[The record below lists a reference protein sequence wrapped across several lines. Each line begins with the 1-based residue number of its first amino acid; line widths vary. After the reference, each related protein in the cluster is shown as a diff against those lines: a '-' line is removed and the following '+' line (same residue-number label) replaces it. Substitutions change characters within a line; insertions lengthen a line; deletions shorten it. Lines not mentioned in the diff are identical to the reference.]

1 MAGTT
6 LRAPAADLDS
16 AAEVLAAARE
26 RRAAALEAERD
37 VFVLAVQWAAMHSV
51 DSLQDAAMW

>member
-16 AAEVLAAARE
+16 ADQVLAAARE
-26 RRAAALEAERD
+26 QRAVAAEAERKL
-37 VFVLAVQWAAMHSV
+37 FLLAVEWAAMHSV